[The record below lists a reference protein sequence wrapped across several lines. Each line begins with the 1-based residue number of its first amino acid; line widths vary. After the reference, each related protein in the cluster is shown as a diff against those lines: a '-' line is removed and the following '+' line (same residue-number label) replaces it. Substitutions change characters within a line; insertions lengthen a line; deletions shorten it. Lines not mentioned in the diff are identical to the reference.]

1 MTRGGIDR
9 TVNAPYSI
17 GVPLTEPEMIYLVE
31 VAYVPKENQVRSL
44 VQSERVDAKDPDAA
58 CVAVRDLYRTRVAS
72 KRGFQIRRVK
82 VLPEYIVRA
91 DSSLTM
97 FYPQND
103 AAREWLEDHC
113 EEAQWLGNA
122 MACEH
127 RYAQDLIQF
136 LQDDGF
142 TVGI

>member
-1 MTRGGIDR
+1 
-9 TVNAPYSI
+9 
-17 GVPLTEPEMIYLVE
+17 MIYLVE
-31 VAYVPKENQVRSL
+31 VAYVPKSAPHARQIESI
-44 VQSERVDAKDPDAA
+44 RVDANDPDQA
-58 CVAVRDLYRTRVAS
+58 CVAVRDCFRSRTAPG
-72 KRGFQIRRVK
+72 KHHFQIRKIK
-82 VLPEYIVRA
+82 VIPDYIVRA

-127 RYAQDLIQF
+127 RYAQDLIQY

-142 TVGI
+142 TVGV